1 MKGKQLRS
9 PHTYGDCLLRITIYV
24 IMTDDYY
31 YLLQVVASAEEV
43 FIIKIR
49 KFQAA
54 LIPSTIRWLRVQSK
68 LLSTCWVGN

>member
-9 PHTYGDCLLRITIYV
+9 PHTYGDCLLRIIIYV

-31 YLLQVVASAEEV
+31 YLLQVASAEEV
-43 FIIKIR
+43 FIIKTR

-54 LIPSTIRWLRVQSK
+54 LTSSTIRWLRVQSK